1 MSKKI
6 IQFIVIFLAVLIII
20 CFVALILGMYL
31 KITGNQ
37 NNSQHNIKDFS
48 LGLSNNEK
56 IGRRQSP
63 KDGAYGKNVGSKCD
77 VDS

>member
-6 IQFIVIFLAVLIII
+6 IQSIVILLAILIVI

-56 IGRRQSP
+56 IVDMIDVGIIIEKDVP
-63 KDGAYGKNVGSKCD
+63 KARCII
-77 VDS
+77 